1 MMLTEFRKIA
11 MEKITTL
18 TGEKNK
24 WK

>member
-1 MMLTEFRKIA
+1 MILTEFRKIA

-18 TGEKNK
+18 TGEENK